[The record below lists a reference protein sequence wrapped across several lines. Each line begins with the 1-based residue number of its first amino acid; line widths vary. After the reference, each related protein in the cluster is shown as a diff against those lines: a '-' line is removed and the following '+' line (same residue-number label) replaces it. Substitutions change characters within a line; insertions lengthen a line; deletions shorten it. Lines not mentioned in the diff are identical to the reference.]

1 MRRAGSS
8 RRPRCGHQLQRW
20 PALAHPMAMQ
30 PQPQPLVAQDH
41 RREPHLCTRSG
52 MRVGRVAGQRDR
64 CRPLPPLPVWVPTAV
79 SASGLAVVA
88 WPARRHP
95 AGEKLQ
101 HFGGSGGV
109 GRGPSAARAGCAGPP
124 PWRRGRAAPP
134 APAHPAIEPSPHQE
148 HDMARFMV
156 PHDAPASSAQ
166 GGPVLGRLRRGSE
179 GKAVGA
185 TGPAALAHRRQG
197 PA

>member
-1 MRRAGSS
+1 MISMSSAPGCLAPGLSLSGGVATGVFAHRDRGGISDGVSNMRCTGSS

-41 RREPHLCTRSG
+41 RREPHLCPRSG
-52 MRVGRVAGQRDR
+52 MRAGRVAGQRDR

-79 SASGLAVVA
+79 SASGLAFVA

-109 GRGPSAARAGCAGPP
+109 GRGTIGRPGWVCRAATVAARASRTALTGTPGHRTQPTP
-124 PWRRGRAAPP
+124 
-134 APAHPAIEPSPHQE
+134 
-148 HDMARFMV
+148 
-156 PHDAPASSAQ
+156 
-166 GGPVLGRLRRGSE
+166 
-179 GKAVGA
+179 GA
-185 TGPAALAHRRQG
+185 
-197 PA
+197 